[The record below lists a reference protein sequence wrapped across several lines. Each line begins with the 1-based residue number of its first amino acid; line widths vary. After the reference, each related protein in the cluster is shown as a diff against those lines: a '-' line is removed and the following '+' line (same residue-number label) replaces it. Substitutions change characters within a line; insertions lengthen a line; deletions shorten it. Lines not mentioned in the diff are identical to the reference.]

1 MKRILITLAAVI
13 LSAGIVSAQDMS
25 QATETA
31 KMANESLQAGNNEL
45 ALSGFQEAL
54 TLAQA
59 CGEDGAELVSTCKG
73 IIPKIML
80 SIAKGELKAAQFD
93 AAVEKLKEAAKAAAE
108 YEVEGVADE
117 ATALIPQAF
126 MGKGNSLLKEKNF
139 AAAADAYKLAVD
151 ADPAN
156 GNATL
161 RLGQA
166 LAGAGKVDEA
176 IEAFKAAAENG
187 QADNANKQLS
197 NIYLKKAQANLKASK
212 FKDAIADCEASN
224 SYVES
229 ANAYKLAASA
239 ATKLSDNKSAISYY
253 EKYLELAPTAK
264 DANQIAFTVGAL
276 YQKAGNNAKA
286 KEFYQKVVSDPQL
299 GAQAKQLAE
308 SLK

>member
-13 LSAGIVSAQDMS
+13 LSAGILSAQDMS

-59 CGEDGAELVSTCKG
+59 CGEDGAELVGTCKD

-80 SIAKGELKAAQFD
+80 SIAKGNLKAGEFD
-93 AAVEKLKEAAKAAAE
+93 AAVARLKEAAKTAE
-108 YEVEGVADE
+108 EYAVAEVAEE
-117 ATALIPQAF
+117 ALPLIPQAF

-156 GNATL
+156 GNADL

-166 LAGAGKVDEA
+166 LAGAGKADEA
-176 IEAFKAAAENG
+176 IEAFKAAAEKG
-187 QADNANKQLS
+187 QAENANKQLA
-197 NIYLKKAQANLKASK
+197 NIYLKKAQADLKASK
-212 FKDAIADCEASN
+212 FKEAIADCEASN
-224 SYVES
+224 GYVES

-239 ATKLSDNKSAISYY
+239 ATKLNDNKAAIGYY
-253 EKYLELAPTAK
+253 EKYLEIAPTAK

-276 YQKAGNNAKA
+276 YQKSGNNAKA